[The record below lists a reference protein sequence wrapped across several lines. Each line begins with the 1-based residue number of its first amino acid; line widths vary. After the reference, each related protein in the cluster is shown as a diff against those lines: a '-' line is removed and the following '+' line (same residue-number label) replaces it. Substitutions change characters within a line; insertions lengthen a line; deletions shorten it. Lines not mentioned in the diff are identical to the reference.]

1 MLDYGSVCR
10 EQLTRACKMS
20 QERHKASQ
28 TTMRKWA
35 DKDAKSR
42 KFQPG
47 DEVNMNREDRNVLRM
62 KERERRNQ
70 GIQQNEEPFPGN
82 SPLFAEPYKV
92 QGRTED
98 KLSSRIQ
105 SMLGNYDEMK
115 DYIGDK
121 SLQKLIDI
129 PKGTVPA
136 TTDEKPD
143 QAFFGEQRHGTS
155 HQSSKWTP
163 VGPATSGP
171 STSSQSQKR
180 SSSGLQSSHGSSQ
193 RLSGSSGSSSSQRHD
208 RDSYSSN
215 RKRSGQHGSEHS
227 KSHSVSPAKPPAV
240 SSSLSSSHS
249 RSQGSDHHSKER
261 HRSKSPRDLDATWDS
276 PSRVHTFPASGQHSS
291 QSFTPAL
298 MSKPNSMLQKPTAYV
313 RPMDGQDQAPNES
326 LEPKIPSEHYGNQ
339 SHGSSLAEMKSGN
352 KVHLSKLKIPSQQ
365 VESSVS
371 GDASCVD
378 EILKEMTHSWPPP
391 LTAIHTPCK
400 AEPSKFPF
408 PTKESQ
414 HVNYSVPG
422 QKRYNAT
429 SKSTSSHQAKCS
441 ETDQTASR
449 MLEDDLKLSSSEDSD
464 ADQDLGKPPA
474 RATLEGS
481 ELSQQNNESMEPP
494 RADSSSH
501 SGSESSSGSDTE
513 SESSSSDSE
522 ANEPSCIS
530 PEPEPPPSS
539 KWQLDNWL
547 NKVNSH
553 KVSPASSVD
562 SHIQS
567 SQSHGYKKE
576 NRDQSVTYEDPSES
590 KDTTTATPGR
600 DSRNAQKG
608 SETRGRQK
616 SPAQSDGNT
625 QRKTVG
631 KKQPKKAERP
641 AVTEEPRG
649 GLKVESEPTSDR
661 ATPIPAN
668 RHKAAT
674 KGSRK
679 PSTKRESKSSTRAT
693 IEKRKH
699 KSASKTPQKSRE
711 YVETDSSSSDSE
723 QSETLPPASQTPKY
737 SENNR
742 TPVHKSSIDGEDIFY
757 RPRVFSPM
765 EEKELLSPLSDV
777 DDKYRNIT
785 SLIVRIDLSLLSR
798 KPESPRKETEQP
810 KVDKEISLERR
821 MRDTPKQSTEK
832 KSNKGKRK
840 HKNDGENESCENK
853 RPKAEERSN
862 SNHKPSSSKDSSKP
876 TAEREKVPLSSPS
889 SSAAQKTPKT
899 EHKHQS
905 RRRTVNQTST
915 SKNNISNTKQNS
927 SSNNSSKSNSSS
939 SKHKKTEEKSSTR
952 PKENRSQEKNPV
964 SSLNPLQSSMPS
976 GDGLKSRRPKLNFD
990 DRLHSADHY
999 LQEAKKL
1006 KHNADALSDRFEKAV
1021 YYLDAVVSFIEC
1033 GNALERNSQEAKSP
1047 FPMYAETVELIKYTM
1062 KLKNHMAPDA
1072 TAADKKLAVLCFRC
1086 QSLLYMRLFKLKK
1099 DSALKYSKTLT
1110 EHLKNSYNSAQ
1121 AQSPG
1126 VGSKAAGTPSPVSPK
1141 LSPGNTGSYSSGS
1154 NTSSSSSSASVTI
1167 PQRIHQM
1174 AASYVQVTSNFLY
1187 ATEVWD
1193 QADQLGKENKDFFVE
1208 LDKVMHPLVFSSSSM
1223 TDLVRYTRQ
1232 GLQWLRLDANLL
1244 P

>member
-1 MLDYGSVCR
+1 
-10 EQLTRACKMS
+10 
-20 QERHKASQ
+20 
-28 TTMRKWA
+28 
-35 DKDAKSR
+35 
-42 KFQPG
+42 
-47 DEVNMNREDRNVLRM
+47 
-62 KERERRNQ
+62 
-70 GIQQNEEPFPGN
+70 
-82 SPLFAEPYKV
+82 
-92 QGRTED
+92 
-98 KLSSRIQ
+98 
-105 SMLGNYDEMK
+105 MLGNYDEMK
-115 DYIGDK
+115 DFIGDK
-121 SLQKLIDI
+121 SLEKLICI
-129 PKGTVPA
+129 PPKGTVPS

-143 QAFFGEQRHGTS
+143 QAFFGDQRHGTS
-155 HQSSKWTP
+155 HQNSKWTP
-163 VGPATSGP
+163 VGPANSAPG
-171 STSSQSQKR
+171 TSSQSQKR

-193 RLSGSSGSSSSQRHD
+193 RLSGGSSSSGSSSSQRHD
-208 RDSYSSN
+208 RDSYSS

-408 PTKESQ
+408 PTK
-414 HVNYSVPG
+414 
-422 QKRYNAT
+422 
-429 SKSTSSHQAKCS
+429 
-441 ETDQTASR
+441 
-449 MLEDDLKLSSSEDSD
+449 
-464 ADQDLGKPPA
+464 DLGKPPA
-474 RATLEGS
+474 RTNLEGSS
-481 ELSQQNNESMEPP
+481 ELSQQNNEAMEPP

-501 SGSESSSGSDTE
+501 SGSESSSGSDSE

-567 SQSHGYKKE
+567 SQSHSYKKE
-576 NRDQSVTYEDPSES
+576 NRDQSVTYEDPGGS
-590 KDTTTATPGR
+590 KDVSTATPGR

-608 SETRGRQK
+608 SETRSRQK
-616 SPAQSDGNT
+616 SPAQSDGNA

-661 ATPIPAN
+661 AIPIPAN

-679 PSTKRESKSSTRAT
+679 PSTKRESKSSTRIT

-699 KSASKTPQKSRE
+699 KSANKTPQKSRE
-711 YVETDSSSSDSE
+711 YVETDLSSSDSE
-723 QSETLPPASQTPKY
+723 QSEALPPASQTPKY

-742 TPVHKSSIDGEDIFY
+742 TPVHKSSVDGEDSFF
-757 RPRVFSPM
+757 RQRLFSPM

-810 KVDKEISLERR
+810 KVDKEISLDRH
-821 MRDTPKQSTEK
+821 MRDTPKSTEK

-876 TAEREKVPLSSPS
+876 TAERENVPLPSPS
-889 SSAAQKTPKT
+889 ASAAQKTPKT

-905 RRRTVNQTST
+905 RRKTVNQTST
-915 SKNNISNTKQNS
+915 SKSNTGNTKQNS
-927 SSNNSSKSNSSS
+927 SSSNSSKSNSSS
-939 SKHKKTEEKSSTR
+939 SKHKKAEEKTTLR
-952 PKENRSQEKNPV
+952 PKENRLQEKNPV
-964 SSLNPLQSSMPS
+964 SSLNPLQSSTPS
-976 GDGLKSRRPKLNFD
+976 GDGLKPRRPKLSFD

-1072 TAADKKLAVLCFRC
+1072 TAADKKLAVLCLRC

-1232 GLQWLRLDANLL
+1232 GLHWLRLDANLL

>member
-1 MLDYGSVCR
+1 M
-10 EQLTRACKMS
+10 
-20 QERHKASQ
+20 ASQ
-28 TTMRKWA
+28 T
-35 DKDAKSR
+35 
-42 KFQPG
+42 G
-47 DEVNMNREDRNVLRM
+47 NMNREDRNVLRM

-70 GIQQNEEPFPGN
+70 GIQQNEETFTGN

-98 KLSSRIQ
+98 KLSSRIK

-115 DYIGDK
+115 DLIGDK
-121 SLQKLIDI
+121 SLERLIST
-129 PKGTVPA
+129 PKGTVPS

-143 QAFFGEQRHGTS
+143 QAFFGDQRHSTS
-155 HQSSKWTP
+155 HQNSKWTP
-163 VGPATSGP
+163 VGPATSAP

-193 RLSGSSGSSSSQRHD
+193 RLSGGSSNTSSSSSQRHD
-208 RDSYSSN
+208 RDSYSS

-240 SSSLSSSHS
+240 SSSLSSGHS

-326 LEPKIPSEHYGNQ
+326 LEPKIPPEPYGNQ
-339 SHGSSLAEMKSGN
+339 SHSSLAEMKSGN

-408 PTKESQ
+408 PTK
-414 HVNYSVPG
+414 
-422 QKRYNAT
+422 
-429 SKSTSSHQAKCS
+429 
-441 ETDQTASR
+441 
-449 MLEDDLKLSSSEDSD
+449 
-464 ADQDLGKPPA
+464 DLGKA
-474 RATLEGS
+474 TSRANLDGS
-481 ELSQQNNESMEPP
+481 ELSQQNSEGVEPP

-501 SGSESSSGSDTE
+501 SGSESSSGSDSE

-567 SQSHGYKKE
+567 SQSHSYKKE
-576 NRDQSVTYEDPSES
+576 NRDQSTYEDPGGS
-590 KDTTTATPGR
+590 KDGNTATPGR

-608 SETRGRQK
+608 SETRSRQK
-616 SPAQSDGNT
+616 SPAQSDGSA

-641 AVTEEPRG
+641 TVTEEQRG

-674 KGSRK
+674 KGYRK
-679 PSTKRESKSSTRAT
+679 PSTKRESKSSTRVT
-693 IEKRKH
+693 VEKRKH
-699 KSASKTPQKSRE
+699 KSANKTPQKSRE

-723 QSETLPPASQTPKY
+723 QSETLAPASQTPKY

-742 TPVHKSSIDGEDIFY
+742 TPVHKSSVDGEDNFF
-757 RPRVFSPM
+757 RQRLFSPM

-798 KPESPRKETEQP
+798 KPESPRKEMEQT
-810 KVDKEISLERR
+810 KVDKEISLDRH

-853 RPKAEERSN
+853 RPKAEERSS
-862 SNHKPSSSKDSSKP
+862 SNHKPSSSKDSLKP
-876 TAEREKVPLSSPS
+876 TAEREKVPLPSPS
-889 SSAAQKTPKT
+889 ASAAQKTPKT

-905 RRRTVNQTST
+905 RRRAANQNST
-915 SKNNISNTKQNS
+915 SKSNTGNTKQNS

-939 SKHKKTEEKSSTR
+939 SKHKKADEKTSIR
-952 PKENRSQEKNPV
+952 PKENKLQEKTPV
-964 SSLNPLQSSMPS
+964 SSLNPLQSSTPS
-976 GDGLKSRRPKLNFD
+976 GDGLKSRRPKLSFD

-1033 GNALERNSQEAKSP
+1033 GNALERSSQEAKSP

-1072 TAADKKLAVLCFRC
+1072 TAADKKLAVLCLRC

-1154 NTSSSSSSASVTI
+1154 STSSSSSSASVTI

-1174 AASYVQVTSNFLY
+1174 AASYVQVTSNFLF

-1193 QADQLGKENKDFFVE
+1193 QADQLGKENKDFFAE

-1232 GLQWLRLDANLL
+1232 GLHWLRLDANLL